1 MKAKKFWRA
10 AISFFTLVPA
20 IIIFLSPTFVEANYT
35 VGIVGIS
42 NRVRN
47 LNLGDYTDL
56 TELENP
62 LVYAQNVFEY
72 TMTSGLPRTGLT
84 GIDKTEQAT
93 SSRLNEVMFQLEMG
107 DPGKAVKLFDKT
119 PDYLIYGY
127 ITNFT
132 VTHRESLATSNL
144 AVRIDLSVRIM
155 EVSTG
160 ELVCVATGKGES
172 ASHGGAYRKAFKIGG
187 EEISEECWTDALEKA
202 FNQVLKSIQKQV

>member
-42 NRVRN
+42 NRVHN

-56 TELENP
+56 TNLENP
-62 LVYAQNVFEY
+62 LAYAQDAFKIR
-72 TMTSGLPRTGLT
+72 MTTGLPRMGLT
-84 GIDKTEQAT
+84 GIDKTEQAD
-93 SSRLNEVMFQLEMG
+93 SARLNEVIFQLELG

-155 EVSTG
+155 EVATG
-160 ELVCVATGKGES
+160 EIVCVATGKGES
-172 ASHGGAYRKAFKIGG
+172 ASHGDAYRKAFKMGG
-187 EEISEECWTDALEKA
+187 EEISEACWDEALNKA
-202 FNQVLKSIQKQV
+202 FDQILKSIQKQV